1 MATKQKTDDAGKE
14 TALNKT
20 ENEKNN
26 DESTDDRVELFVP
39 KGYANDEP
47 NLLVSV
53 NGENY
58 LLPKGKTSKVPPHV
72 AYEYRRSLKAQQM
85 QDDHIDMM
93 TAKPE

>member
-1 MATKQKTDDAGKE
+1 MSTKQKTNEAVEETVLNEIEDA
-14 TALNKT
+14 
-20 ENEKNN
+20 KNN
-26 DESTDDRVELFVP
+26 EEIADDRVEIFVP
-39 KGYANDEP
+39 RGYANDEP

>member
-1 MATKQKTDDAGKE
+1 MATKQKTDDAVKE

-58 LLPKGKTSKVPPHV
+58 LLPKGKTSKVPSHV
-72 AYEYRRSLKAQQM
+72 AYEYRRAIKAQQV
-85 QDDHIDMM
+85 QDEHIDTM